1 MENSKP
7 FFKLLK
13 NVHVFAPE
21 DKGIQD
27 ILIDGEKI
35 AAIGKIYFYRLFIS
49 VKSLRGMA

>member
-27 ILIDGEKI
+27 ILIAGEKI
-35 AAIGKIYFYRLFIS
+35 AAIGKDLFLPP
-49 VKSLRGMA
+49 VY